1 MVKFD
6 SYRMRDSRKK
16 EFDCLG
22 FGVCPLDY
30 LSLLKFYPR
39 LDEKIEAKGVSIQGG
54 GPVPTAVA
62 ALAKLGAK
70 VCFLGKVGDDAE
82 GRKVLENLKKEGVN
96 ADYLIVDKKSTTA
109 KAFIWIDE
117 KTGKRTV
124 VLDQTKIRPT
134 KKSELLFLDKAKI
147 RFLHLDFREPEI
159 NIFLAKWAKK
169 QKAKVI
175 LDMGS
180 QRGDVEKI
188 FPLVDYL
195 VVSKRFAYSYTRSD
209 DLFEALNILIKK
221 GFKCV
226 VMTAGEEGSV
236 CATPDRIFHKP
247 AFKVKVKDTTGA
259 GDVFHGAFIFGLL
272 KNWDLEKI
280 IEFSNACAALKCTQL
295 GGRAG
300 IPTLIEVKRF
310 LKCPA
315 FGGTKGKSKGLVEKA
330 IS

>member
-6 SYRMRDSRKK
+6 SYRQRNSREIK
-16 EFDCLG
+16 FDCLG

-30 LSLLKFYPR
+30 LLLLKSYPR
-39 LDEKIEAKGVSIQGG
+39 LDEKIEAKEVSIQGG
-54 GPVPTAVA
+54 GPVPTAMA
-62 ALAKLGAK
+62 TLAKLGAK
-70 VCFLGKVGDDAE
+70 VCFVGKAGDDAE
-82 GRKVLENLKKEGVN
+82 GQKVLENLKKEGVN
-96 ADYLIVDKKSTTA
+96 TDYLIVDRQSNTA

-134 KKSELLFLDKAKI
+134 KKSELLFLDKIKTK
-147 RFLHLDFREPEI
+147 FLHLDFREPEI

-169 QKAKVI
+169 QKAEVI

-180 QRGDVEKI
+180 LRDDVEKI

-195 VVSKRFAYSYTRSD
+195 VVSKRFAHSYTKSN
-209 DLFEALNILIKK
+209 DLFKASNILMKK

-226 VMTAGEEGSV
+226 VITAGEEGSV

-272 KNWDLEKI
+272 KNWDLERI

-295 GGRAG
+295 GGRTG
-300 IPTLIEVKRF
+300 IPTLLE
-310 LKCPA
+310 
-315 FGGTKGKSKGLVEKA
+315 VEKFLEQ
-330 IS
+330 

>member
-6 SYRMRDSRKK
+6 SYLQRNSREIK
-16 EFDCLG
+16 FDCLG

-30 LSLLKFYPR
+30 LLLLKSYPR
-39 LDEKIEAKGVSIQGG
+39 LDEKIEAKEVSIQGG
-54 GPVPTAVA
+54 GPVPTAMA

-70 VCFLGKVGDDAE
+70 VCFVGKVGDDAE
-82 GRKVLENLKKEGVN
+82 GQKVSENLKKEGVN
-96 ADYLIVDKKSTTA
+96 TDYLIVDRQSNTA

-124 VLDQTKIRPT
+124 VLDQTKIRPA
-134 KKSELLFLDKAKI
+134 KKSELLFLDKIKTKS
-147 RFLHLDFREPEI
+147 LHLDFREPEI
-159 NIFLAKWAKK
+159 NIFLAEWAKRK
-169 QKAKVI
+169 KAFVI

-195 VVSKRFAYSYTRSD
+195 IVSKRFAYSYTKSN
-209 DLFEALNILIKK
+209 DLFGALNILMKK

-226 VMTAGEEGSV
+226 VITAGEEGSV

-272 KNWDLEKI
+272 KNWDLEKT

-300 IPTLIEVKRF
+300 IPTLLE
-310 LKCPA
+310 
-315 FGGTKGKSKGLVEKA
+315 VEKFLEQ
-330 IS
+330 

>member
-1 MVKFD
+1 
-6 SYRMRDSRKK
+6 MRDSRKK

-39 LDEKIEAKGVSIQGG
+39 IDEKIEAKEVSIQGG
-54 GPVPTAVA
+54 GPVPTAMVT
-62 ALAKLGAK
+62 LAKLGAK
-70 VCFLGKVGDDAE
+70 VCFVGKAGGDGE
-82 GRKVLENLKKEGVN
+82 GQKVLKNLKKEGVN
-96 ADYLIVDKKSTTA
+96 TDYLIVDKKSTTA

-134 KKSELLFLDKAKI
+134 KKSELLFLDKVKI

-226 VMTAGEEGSV
+226 VITAGEEGSV